1 MKDQQRPPRSRGG
14 WIWRQHKNT
23 FEITSPSPTRIN
35 WEIKCALNGA
45 NPAVTGP
52 RSEQHTHCLIGFG
65 RIVDQQLASC
75 FATEFGP
82 ARCEGGQQPSAS
94 PLVGSHNDGMSAG
107 TAEGD
112 VSDLSRLVLRL
123 QAETGP
129 VCLVSL
135 GLFINIIQ
143 RDHGDR
149 SVVELSQTGH
159 VRFGEW
165 PNNEVSTILGGLSVS
180 VPNITRAR
188 GIRGDKSRASLRVRV
203 KGVQP
208 LNRTEQNCL
217 ACGG

>member
-1 MKDQQRPPRSRGG
+1 
-14 WIWRQHKNT
+14 
-23 FEITSPSPTRIN
+23 
-35 WEIKCALNGA
+35 
-45 NPAVTGP
+45 
-52 RSEQHTHCLIGFG
+52 
-65 RIVDQQLASC
+65 
-75 FATEFGP
+75 
-82 ARCEGGQQPSAS
+82 
-94 PLVGSHNDGMSAG
+94 MSAG

-129 VCLVSL
+129 VSLASL
-135 GLFINIIQ
+135 GLFISIIQ

-149 SVVELSQTGH
+149 SLIKLSQTGH
-159 VRFGEW
+159 VRFSEW

-188 GIRGDKSRASLRVRV
+188 GIRGDKSRALPRVRV
-203 KGVQP
+203 KGVQL